1 MEPSNPVVPIIK
13 VIFNPLSEV
22 AVPDGASRASGR
34 VTFDSDAGITF
45 NAVEGTVL
53 YTLEV
58 NTALKVRFPSNPI
71 QWVQQIGTELLP
83 INPPDGTTVSRRD
96 DRITVTFMAKEGAP
110 ATTFRFY
117 VIVQTI
123 EGENGRFFGSD
134 PTIIIMRP
142 EE

>member
-1 MEPSNPVVPIIK
+1 MEPNTSPIVPIIK
-13 VIFNPLSEV
+13 VIFNPLRD
-22 AVPDGASRASGR
+22 VPEDTVPRASGR
-34 VTFDSDAGITF
+34 VTFDSDDEITF
-45 NAVEGTVL
+45 RSVEGTVI

-71 QWVQQIGTELLP
+71 QWVQLVGTELLP
-83 INPPDGTTVSRRD
+83 INPPDGTMVSRSD
-96 DRITVTFMAKEGAP
+96 DRITVTFTAQEGVTP
-110 ATTFRFY
+110 TTFRFY